1 MTDLTEFAALPLAD
15 LTAEL
20 ERMLANHHAPM
31 RSYASRQFPTVTH
44 IGTGNPLPADIDV
57 GGGLSATPIQ

>member
-1 MTDLTEFAALPLAD
+1 MMLSDFHDLPDDELKT
-15 LTAEL
+15 EL

-44 IGTGNPLPADIDV
+44 IGTGNPLPADIGV